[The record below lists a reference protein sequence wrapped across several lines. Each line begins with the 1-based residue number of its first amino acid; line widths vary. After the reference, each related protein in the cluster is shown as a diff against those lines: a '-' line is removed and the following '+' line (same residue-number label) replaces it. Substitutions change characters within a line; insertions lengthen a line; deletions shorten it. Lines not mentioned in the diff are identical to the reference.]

1 MKLIIQMP
9 CYNEEDALAATLA
22 SLPTSLDGVDIIE
35 TLIIDDGST
44 DRTVEVARANNVDHI
59 IRNTHNLGL
68 ARTFA
73 TGIDAALARGA
84 DIIVNL
90 DADTQHDGADIPA
103 MVAPLLAGKADIAV
117 GDRQISDSVHYSW
130 GKSHLEALGSY
141 VVRRFSGTEVADT
154 VCGFRAISRSA
165 AQQLNIVSAFSYTI
179 EMLIQSGRL
188 KLKVVS
194 VPIRSNPPS
203 RDSRLARSIAHFIS
217 NSVQTILRIYTMYY
231 PLKVFVT
238 IGLIFLTIGALPFIR
253 LTYHFFIGVQS
264 GHLPSLVFG
273 AVLVVVGFLTLM
285 FGIIADLISYNR
297 QLVERTL
304 LRVRQLEDEP
314 PAQTGNSGE
323 SAAAQDEK
331 LRESA

>member
-9 CYNEEDALAATLA
+9 CYNEEGALAATLA
-22 SLPTSLDGVDIIE
+22 TLPTSMDGIDVIE

-44 DRTVEVARANNVDHI
+44 DRTVEVARAGNVDHI

-73 TGIDAALARGA
+73 AGIDAALARGA

-103 MVAPLLAGKADIAV
+103 LVAPVLAGEADVAV
-117 GDRQISDSVHYSW
+117 GDRQIMSSAHYSW
-130 GKSHLEALGSY
+130 LKSQLERFGSY
-141 VVRRFSGTEVADT
+141 VVRRFSGTDVADA
-154 VCGFRAISRSA
+154 VCGFRAISRNA
-165 AQQLNIVSAFSYTI
+165 AQQLNIVSDFSYTI
-179 EMLIQSGRL
+179 EMLIQCGRL

-203 RDSRLARSIAHFIS
+203 RDSRLARSIAHFIR

-231 PLKVFVT
+231 PLKVFAT
-238 IGLIFLTIGALPFIR
+238 IGIILLTIGALPFIR
-253 LTYHFFIGVQS
+253 LTYHFFIGVVS

-273 AVLVVVGFLTLM
+273 AVLVILGFLTLM

-304 LRVRQLEDEP
+304 LRVRQLEDGRTDDNGKARAP
-314 PAQTGNSGE
+314 K
-323 SAAAQDEK
+323 DVK

>member
-9 CYNEEDALAATLA
+9 CYNEEGALAATLA
-22 SLPTSLDGVDIIE
+22 TLPTSLDGIDVIE

-73 TGIDAALARGA
+73 AGIDAALARGA

-103 MVAPLLAGKADIAV
+103 MVAPLLAGEADIAV
-117 GDRQISDSVHYSW
+117 GDRQIIGNAHYSW
-130 GKSHLEALGSY
+130 LKSQLERLGSH
-141 VVRRFSGTEVADT
+141 VVRRFSGTDVADA

-165 AQQLNIVSAFSYTI
+165 AQQLNIVSDFSYTI

-203 RDSRLARSIAHFIS
+203 RESRLAKSIGHFIR

-231 PLKVFVT
+231 PLKVFAT
-238 IGLIFLTIGALPFIR
+238 IGIILLTIGALPFIR
-253 LTYHFFIGVQS
+253 LTYHFFIGVES

-273 AVLVVVGFLTLM
+273 AVLVILGFLTLM

-304 LRVRQLEDEP
+304 LRVRQLEDEKLGKNEHQGGAGAP
-314 PAQTGNSGE
+314 
-323 SAAAQDEK
+323 DEK
-331 LRESA
+331 SQESV